1 MKRICLPSNGTRYP
15 SFSVIKFRQQT
26 TMNESKESALNH
38 NKAQFKPLED
48 ISDVNWM
55 ALEETASEIRSIA
68 SSPMPPKRSSKKLK
82 TSVMPL
88 PPPPRKTPAC
98 NGVYLDLTAIGI
110 SEFPLDMLDQLSNL
124 RMLYLE
130 NNNLLKLPNA
140 LFSTLKF
147 LHWIDVRNNKLT
159 DLPSNIAW
167 HPCLETILLQGNEIE
182 KLPLQLCLIPNLKRL
197 QVTRNPLVFP
207 PKNIVDRGSD
217 AVLEYLRTEWKKLH
231 PEATDTSKD
240 VPKDLEKDNDKDK
253 PDFTTILCYEPK
265 SIAKKKK
272 VADQLPDI
280 SSLTSKSSSDANSIK
295 KTVRQK
301 SWEYKP
307 SNRCSN
313 ESENLTTAMRLMWTS
328 EVKEMLNR
336 QTLALQCVRNK
347 TALKNWRQDKRSYD
361 NSIVKAGKRTAANIP
376 FAVDLDDYPM
386 HSKQDSKMQRF
397 KAGGKRK
404 YGLIAAINIDRK
416 VEELFESLSQLQIVY
431 HSGTPRTEQKL
442 FETEIRKITDFQD
455 QVQRL
460 KHYNDVTVTSP

>member
-307 SNRCSN
+307 SNR
-313 ESENLTTAMRLMWTS
+313 
-328 EVKEMLNR
+328 
-336 QTLALQCVRNK
+336 NK

-386 HSKQDSKMQRF
+386 HSKQDSKMVRLQNSSQRF